1 MGPEQGSPTWG
12 LTPGLQVGYLFKR
25 WSPSSPIPFIPRAS
39 RSHPCPPHPCLHQL
53 SPTPASLGSGWPVSA
68 PPTPNPVRSALL
80 STSRGRGT
88 FPARG
93 ISQQGEG
100 TETSHPGI
108 LLRYIVRVH
117 GAELFNVPLR
127 LPPMSWGPLT
137 SQVSLILSTCLR
149 GQRGFIST
157 SPDSPGF
164 RSQGVFVPGSILGR
178 RPSYALPALSGAVPW
193 KARDVSFLAASCGHG
208 RGNDAC

>member
-1 MGPEQGSPTWG
+1 MGGELWG
-12 LTPGLQVGYLFKR
+12 QSRALQPGDSLRAYKWVTFLNVGPLPPP
-25 WSPSSPIPFIPRAS
+25 SPSSPGLPEATRA
-39 RSHPCPPHPCLHQL
+39 H
-53 SPTPASLGSGWPVSA
+53 PTPASLGSGWPVSA
-68 PPTPNPVRSALL
+68 PPTPAPVRSALL

-164 RSQGVFVPGSILGR
+164 RSQGSLRPRFHPGTTAILCASGSLR
-178 RPSYALPALSGAVPW
+178 SRALEGSRCIFPCCLLW
-193 KARDVSFLAASCGHG
+193 ART
-208 RGNDAC
+208 RE